1 MKCVYFAHVPG
12 RFIHEAQNTGWLLFS
27 HHVEDPTIL
36 LFPLVQLKAVW
47 WATGPSSDN
56 VFSLLRKCFFNVS
69 LYLSLIFWRV
79 TIVWLDTDIFHFTGL
94 GFIRVFETVQWWLY
108 ELWKTVSHYLF
119 KYYSCPSLLSSP
131 LEHQWVPSYLSNLS
145 PSLLS
150 ALSLSILLCPLVL
163 HCG

>member
-1 MKCVYFAHVPG
+1 MRLFCPCSWKVYPWSTEYWV
-12 RFIHEAQNTGWLLFS
+12 T
-27 HHVEDPTIL
+27 
-36 LFPLVQLKAVW
+36 
-47 WATGPSSDN
+47 
-56 VFSLLRKCFFNVS
+56 SLLPPCGRSNHPPVSIGAAESHLMGYWSFFGHCFFSVEI

-150 ALSLSILLCPLVL
+150 ALSLCLLVL